1 MLFLKQWYTKVSVD
15 VVHISIHIA
24 YNVKCKEWEQDRYDH
39 CGGLVTFLISH
50 KQCSGMTHDNVERKK
65 RISVLLVKS

>member
-1 MLFLKQWYTKVSVD
+1 MLFLKQWHTKVSVD

-24 YNVKCKEWEQDRYDH
+24 YNVKCKDWEQDRYEH

-50 KQCSGMTHDNVERKK
+50 KQCSGMTHDNVEN
-65 RISVLLVKS
+65 IAHILQVLY